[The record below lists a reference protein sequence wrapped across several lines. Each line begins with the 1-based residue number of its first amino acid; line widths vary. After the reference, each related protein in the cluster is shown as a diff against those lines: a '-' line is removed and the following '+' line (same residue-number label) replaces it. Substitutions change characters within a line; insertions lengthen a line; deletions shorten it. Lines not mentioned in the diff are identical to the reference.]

1 MAWDKIYLSQLV
13 VIINLIKK
21 GNIENGH
28 GALKKFDE
36 YLDDVKYLG
45 QFSSDNWDK
54 YWRKK
59 VYDFAKLFDDVAERH
74 AGRFLRVLNEKLKV
88 IGDSEKEVIEFIKS
102 ELVYHYETKQS
113 NLLKQFADF
122 VHQYPDNPEFA
133 QNYSNVL
140 FENNYFAAAIQ
151 EAEKTLLIEPD
162 NKVFLESI
170 LNKERGYFEYLLDQN
185 DIKAAKKLLQKME
198 KNERYIK
205 RPNFASQLVVM
216 RDRFRDIDMIFK
228 KIDGI
233 DAIVRKSNDREKWRY
248 IEIFGIFSAIIAF
261 VVVNV
266 DIAIA
271 EKLAFAERLLLMVAM
286 GAILS
291 IFAITI
297 SYIFNQD
304 DGKFF
309 LKPKFWVLII
319 LLVFVGVMIAFSQF
333 SNFAEFYSFFF
344 DSTRNINL
352 TAKL

>member
-1 MAWDKIYLSQLV
+1 MTWDKIYLSKLV
-13 VIINLIKK
+13 VILNLIKK

-28 GALKKFDE
+28 GALTKFDE
-36 YLDDVKYLG
+36 YLDDVKYIG

-59 VYDFAKLFDDVAERH
+59 VYDFGKLFSGVAERH
-74 AGRFLRVLNEKLKV
+74 AGRFLRILNEKLKV
-88 IGDSEKEVIEFIKS
+88 IADSEKEVIEFIRA

-113 NLLKQFADF
+113 NLLKQFADL
-122 VHQYPDNPEFA
+122 VHAYPDNPEFA

-140 FENNYFAAAIQ
+140 FENNYFSAAIQ

-185 DIKAAKKLLQKME
+185 DINSAKKLLQKME
-198 KNERYIK
+198 KNDRYIK

-228 KIDGI
+228 KIEGI
-233 DAIVRKSNDREKWRY
+233 DAIVKKAADREKWRY
-248 IEIFGIFSAIIAF
+248 IEIFGVFSAIIAF
-261 VVVNV
+261 IVVNT

-271 EKLAFAERLLLMVAM
+271 EKLEFAERLLLMVAM
-286 GAILS
+286 GFILS

-304 DGKFF
+304 NSKFF
-309 LKPKFWVLII
+309 LKAKFWVLII
-319 LLVFVGVMIAFSQF
+319 LLIFIGGLVAFSQF
-333 SNFAEFYSFFF
+333 NSFAEFYSFFF
-344 DSTRNINL
+344 NSAHGINL